1 LAALSYYAFTAA
13 FIALG
18 VALLA
23 YLWLTLGQQKMA
35 GRLATVAT
43 YNGAALL
50 TASLGARW
58 VAAGHAPYS
67 NQFEFATSFAWGT
80 VATYLYLEAKYRL
93 KSLGFVAIGVAF
105 AMLVYATTL
114 PARIDPLIAALQNN
128 ILVIHVGSAI
138 ISYGAFSCAFA
149 AGLLYLV
156 REWEDRRVLRL
167 NVANAT
173 NVANVA
179 NATSGQSMAGNR
191 LAWLPPADV
200 LDEMGY
206 KAVAIAFPAQSLLLI
221 LGAVWAHTAWG
232 RYWGWDPKETAALVT
247 WLVAALYLHA
257 RAQRGWHGVR
267 TAGILLVL
275 FGAVLFTFFGNYFLG
290 GLHTYSGL

>member
-18 VALLA
+18 IAVLA
-23 YLWLTLGQQKMA
+23 YLWLTVGQQKMA
-35 GRLATVAT
+35 GRLATLAT

-58 VAAGHAPYS
+58 MAAGHAPYS

-80 VATYLYLEAKYRL
+80 VATYLYLETKYRL
-93 KSLGFVAIGVAF
+93 KSLGVVAIGVAF
-105 AMLVYATTL
+105 GMLVYATTL

-149 AGLLYLV
+149 SGLLYLLN
-156 REWEDRRVLRL
+156 RDDRI
-167 NVANAT
+167 
-173 NVANVA
+173 
-179 NATSGQSMAGNR
+179 
-191 LAWLPPADV
+191 AWLPPRDV
-200 LDEMGY
+200 LDEIGY
-206 KAVAIAFPAQSLLLI
+206 KAVAIAFPAQSMLLI

-247 WLVAALYLHA
+247 WLVAAVYLHA

-267 TAGILLVL
+267 TAGILVVL
-275 FGAVLFTFFGNYFLG
+275 FGAVMFTFFGNYFLG

>member
-1 LAALSYYAFTAA
+1 VAALSYYAFTAA

-23 YLWLTLGQQKMA
+23 YLWLTLGQQKVA

-156 REWEDRRVLRL
+156 REWEDRRVRRL
-167 NVANAT
+167 NAAGT
-173 NVANVA
+173 A
-179 NATSGQSMAGNR
+179 SGEPPVEGR

-232 RYWGWDPKETAALVT
+232 RYWAWDPKETAALVT
-247 WLVAALYLHA
+247 WLVAAMYLHA